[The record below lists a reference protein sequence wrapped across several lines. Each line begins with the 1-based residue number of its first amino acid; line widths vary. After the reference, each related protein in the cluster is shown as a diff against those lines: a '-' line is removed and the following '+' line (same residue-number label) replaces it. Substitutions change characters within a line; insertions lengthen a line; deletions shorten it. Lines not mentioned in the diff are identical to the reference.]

1 MSDTHSLLSYYNKK
15 REVLYMDIPNRVI
28 EELTLISTVAGS
40 ESNWMFIKRQ
50 LLLSLPPH
58 MRKLFSTRDAKTK
71 MQTLNGFEV
80 KIIELYEDMTGIR
93 LELIN
98 E

>member
-1 MSDTHSLLSYYNKK
+1 MLIVNKMESLVRAGFLQNCLCPSQEGTNQSD
-15 REVLYMDIPNRVI
+15 
-28 EELTLISTVAGS
+28 
-40 ESNWMFIKRQ
+40 WMFIKRQ
-50 LLLSLPPH
+50 LLLSLPSH

-71 MQTLNGFEV
+71 KQALNMFELQL
-80 KIIELYEDMTGIR
+80 IELYEEMTGIR

>member
-1 MSDTHSLLSYYNKK
+1 M
-15 REVLYMDIPNRVI
+15 RFYMDIPNRVI
-28 EELTLISTVAGS
+28 EELTLISTVAGNQS
-40 ESNWMFIKRQ
+40 DWMFIKRQ
-50 LLLSLPPH
+50 LLLSLPSH

-71 MQTLNGFEV
+71 KQALNMFELQL
-80 KIIELYEDMTGIR
+80 IELYEEMTGIR

>member
-71 MQTLNGFEV
+71 MQALNGFEIKKV
-80 KIIELYEDMTGIR
+80 ILYGRSTR
-93 LELIN
+93 RRV
-98 E
+98 

>member
-1 MSDTHSLLSYYNKK
+1 M
-15 REVLYMDIPNRVI
+15 RFYMDIPNRVI
-28 EELTLISTVAGS
+28 EELTLISTVAGDQS
-40 ESNWMFIKRQ
+40 DWMFIKRQ
-50 LLLSLPPH
+50 LLLSLPSH

-71 MQTLNGFEV
+71 KQALNMFELQL
-80 KIIELYEDMTGIR
+80 IELYEEMTGIR

>member
-1 MSDTHSLLSYYNKK
+1 
-15 REVLYMDIPNRVI
+15 MDIPNRVI
-28 EELTLISTVAGS
+28 EELTLISTVAGDQS
-40 ESNWMFIKRQ
+40 DWMFIKRQ
-50 LLLSLPPH
+50 LLLSLPSH

-71 MQTLNGFEV
+71 KQALNMFELQL
-80 KIIELYEDMTGIR
+80 IELYEEMTGIR

>member
-1 MSDTHSLLSYYNKK
+1 
-15 REVLYMDIPNRVI
+15 MDIPNRVI
-28 EELTLISTVAGS
+28 EELTLISTIAGS
-40 ESNWMFIKRQ
+40 ESNWMFIKRA

-71 MQTLNGFEV
+71 RQALNNFEV
-80 KIIELYEDMTGIR
+80 KIIDLYEDMTGIR

>member
-1 MSDTHSLLSYYNKK
+1 MA
-15 REVLYMDIPNRVI
+15 IPNRVL
-28 EELTLISTVAGS
+28 EELTLIATVAGS
-40 ESNWMFIKRQ
+40 EPNWIPIKRQ

-71 MQTLNGFEV
+71 KQSLNNFEV
-80 KIIELYEDMTGIR
+80 EITNIYENMTGIR
-93 LELIN
+93 LELPD

>member
-1 MSDTHSLLSYYNKK
+1 
-15 REVLYMDIPNRVI
+15 MDIPNRVI
-28 EELTLISTVAGS
+28 EELTLISTVAGNQS
-40 ESNWMFIKRQ
+40 DWMFIKRQ
-50 LLLSLPPH
+50 LLLSLPSH

-71 MQTLNGFEV
+71 KQALNMFELQL
-80 KIIELYEDMTGIR
+80 IELYEEMTGIR